1 MKDTDDASEDG
12 KAEGRSRDSFSI
24 GELAR
29 EFRITTRAI
38 RFYESRGLIAPARS
52 GNSRTYTRRDR
63 ARLKLILR
71 GKNLGFTLE
80 DIAEYLSLYDTDP
93 SQLAQTR
100 MLLGKVEAHIADLE
114 GKQADIERTLT
125 DLKAIRSACLAH
137 LKTKRSGS

>member
-1 MKDTDDASEDG
+1 MKDNDDGAEDARAG
-12 KAEGRSRDSFSI
+12 ESSRESFSI

-38 RFYESRGLIAPARS
+38 RFYETRGLIAPARA

-114 GKQADIERTLT
+114 SKQADIERTLT
-125 DLKAIRSACLAH
+125 DLKAIRSECLAH
-137 LKTKRSGS
+137 LKTRRSGS

>member
-1 MKDTDDASEDG
+1 MKGSGDVAADEP
-12 KAEGRSRDSFSI
+12 AEEGARGSLSI

-38 RFYESRGLIAPARS
+38 RFYEARGLIAPARA

-80 DIAEYLSLYDTDP
+80 DIGRYLSLYDTDP

-100 MLLGKVEAHIADLE
+100 MLLGRVEAHIAELE
-114 GKQADIERTLT
+114 SKQADIERTLT
-125 DLKAIRSACLAH
+125 ELRTIWTQCHAH
-137 LKTKRSGS
+137 LKTQRGA